1 MRESDRAEILAMR
14 PHDSP
19 IMLAWEA
26 YHMIR
31 NGGRGRV
38 AWHNQRPVAFAAFTE
53 AWPGH
58 WNAWMAGTDEF
69 KAVVVPLMRWFRSE
83 AREILSV
90 CKGLRLEADS
100 IATHSDAH
108 RMMLALG
115 AKEESRMPRYGK
127 GGEDFIKFVWLN
139 GENDG
144 VLSRHYVRADAA
156 E

>member
-1 MRESDRAEILAMR
+1 MRKSDKAEIMAIR

-19 IMLAWEA
+19 VMLAWEA

-31 NGGRGRV
+31 NSGRGRI
-38 AWHNQRPVAFAAFTE
+38 AWHNQRPAAVAAFTE

-58 WNAWMAGTDEF
+58 WHAWFFGTDEI
-69 KAVVVPLMRWFRSE
+69 KNVVVPLMRWFRSE
-83 AREILSV
+83 ARDILSV

-100 IATHSDAH
+100 IATHHEAH
-108 RMMLALG
+108 KMMRALG

-127 GGEDFIKFVWLN
+127 GGEEFIKFVWLN
-139 GENDG
+139 GVNSD
-144 VLSRHYVRADAA
+144 VLNPHFVRADAA